1 MRSGTSQRRGRGLQT
16 NPNTAIVQP
25 PVALNA
31 TIRAIVIV
39 AIQPSSLHCPPR
51 QTIRF
56 STITISTTTLAI
68 TISATSINTTT
79 IAFGS
84 AIALLALVLS
94 IAGACAG
101 TSALA

>member
-1 MRSGTSQRRGRGLQT
+1 M
-16 NPNTAIVQP
+16 AQP

-31 TIRAIVIV
+31 AIHATVLV
-39 AIQPSSLHCPPR
+39 AVQPSLHCPPR
-51 QTIRF
+51 QPIRF
-56 STITISTTTLAI
+56 SAITISTTTLAIAI

-84 AIALLALVLS
+84 AIALLALVLV

-101 TSALA
+101 TSAFA